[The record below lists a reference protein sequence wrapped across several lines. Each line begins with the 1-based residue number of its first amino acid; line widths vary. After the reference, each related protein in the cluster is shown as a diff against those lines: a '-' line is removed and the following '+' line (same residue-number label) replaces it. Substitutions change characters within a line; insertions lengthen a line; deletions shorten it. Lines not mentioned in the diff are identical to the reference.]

1 MPKEE
6 IGKDAFIFLNSI
18 FDEAYKDYNSI
29 ELSESEIKELIYSSK
44 VNFHS
49 FSENR
54 KCSVKY
60 CRKKA
65 VNSHLF
71 QESILR
77 KNSQNGHYIYPAADL
92 DTRKIKLNKIGV
104 NKALTFP
111 GFCTT
116 HEDMFEYEKKEQLNY
131 EHELRT
137 LVYKAI
143 CYNHV
148 YWDIIYKYSEESI
161 KALIEKKNEK
171 FEKSTN
177 GKYKS
182 LLDSFDIELKRF
194 HFSDSRHKNLKQH
207 LKERKTIINDTLTY
221 KRLAWKDIEANV
233 NDNLKSYIM
242 ELDTV
247 IPIFFSYFG
256 NLTIK
261 NDDLAFDDKACVII
275 HPFKES
281 TKLIFTTTINNHIIL
296 ETLLNRLTPE
306 LTWNFILSS
315 LVYVSDNWLINEDFY
330 NKFIPVGVKELLE
343 SAVSLPLTPPNK

>member
-1 MPKEE
+1 MSKEE
-6 IGKDAFIFLNSI
+6 IVNDASMFLNSM
-18 FDEAYKDYNSI
+18 FDEAHKDYNSI
-29 ELSESEIKELIYSSK
+29 ELSESDIKGLIYSSK
-44 VNFHS
+44 MNFHS

-54 KCSVKY
+54 KCSVKF

-71 QESILR
+71 QESILK
-77 KNSQNGHYIYPAADL
+77 KNSQNGHYIYPSADL
-92 DTRKIKLNKIGV
+92 NKRQIKLEKIGV

-111 GFCTT
+111 GFCIT
-116 HEDMFEYEKKEQLNY
+116 HENMFEYEKKEQLNY

-148 YWDIIYKYSEESI
+148 YWDIIYKYSEDSI
-161 KALIEKKNEK
+161 TALVDKKHK
-171 FEKSTN
+171 QFEKSTN
-177 GKYKS
+177 NKYKN
-182 LLDSFDIELKRF
+182 LLDSLGIEIKKL
-194 HFSDSRHKNLKQH
+194 HFSDPRHKNLKQH
-207 LKERKTIINDTLTY
+207 LKERKIIINDSLIF
-221 KRLAWKDIEANV
+221 KKLAWKDIESNK
-233 NDNLKSYIM
+233 NENLKSYVI
-242 ELDTV
+242 ELDTI

-261 NDDLAFDDKACVII
+261 NDDLTFDDKACLII

-281 TKLIFTTTINNHIIL
+281 TKLIFTTTTNNHVIL
-296 ETLLNRLTPE
+296 KNLLNRLTPE

-315 LVYVSDNWLINEDFY
+315 LVYISDNWLINEEFY
-330 NKFIPVGVKELLE
+330 NKYIPVGVKELLE